1 MISSSR
7 IFLVLIL
14 KLIIKASIFKIP
26 LQSFFLLPHLKAY
39 RILVP
44 WPGIE
49 PMTPA
54 MEVWSL
60 NHWASRGLPSLQTF
74 LFIYLF
80 IYLFIFSDLFKFYFL
95 IN

>member
-1 MISSSR
+1 MIFCSR

-49 PMTPA
+49 PMAPE

-60 NHWASRGLPSLQTF
+60 NQWASRGLPSLQTF
-74 LFIYLF
+74 LFI
-80 IYLFIFSDLFKFYFL
+80 FSDLFKFYFF
-95 IN
+95 N

>member
-1 MISSSR
+1 
-7 IFLVLIL
+7 
-14 KLIIKASIFKIP
+14 
-26 LQSFFLLPHLKAY
+26 
-39 RILVP
+39 
-44 WPGIE
+44 
-49 PMTPA
+49 MTPA